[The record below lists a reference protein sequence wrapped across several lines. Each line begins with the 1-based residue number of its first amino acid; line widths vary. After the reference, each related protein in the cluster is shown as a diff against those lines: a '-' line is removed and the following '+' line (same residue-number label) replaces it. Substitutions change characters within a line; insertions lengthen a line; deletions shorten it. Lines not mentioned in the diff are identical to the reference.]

1 MKSLMPRVAKPC
13 GKKKRDEP
21 NAWATPRIIE
31 HRGQVQV
38 ITAASNKIRSY
49 DLENGDILWECS
61 GLTGNVTPCPVVEGD
76 VVYCMSG
83 YEGHALLALPIDQK
97 GDLSDSD
104 KILWSLDRGTPYV
117 ASPLLYEGVLYFN
130 QSNNAI
136 FSGVDTKTGEML
148 LKRTRLPDLSNVYAS
163 PVGAADR
170 IYITGRDGT
179 TLVIKRSAELQIL
192 ATNRLGDTINASP
205 ALAGDQLFLRGR
217 QFLYCIQQQ

>member
-1 MKSLMPRVAKPC
+1 
-13 GKKKRDEP
+13 
-21 NAWATPRIIE
+21 
-31 HRGQVQV
+31 
-38 ITAASNKIRSY
+38 
-49 DLENGDILWECS
+49 
-61 GLTGNVTPCPVVEGD
+61 
-76 VVYCMSG
+76 
-83 YEGHALLALPIDQK
+83 
-97 GDLSDSD
+97 D

-136 FSGVDTKTGEML
+136 LSGVDTKTGEML

-192 ATNRLGDTINASP
+192 ATNRLADTINASP